1 MSLSRS
7 RFAKAAFA
15 ALGAAALLA
24 LPAPQGR
31 AFASEVP
38 PADSAAAIQTAQRQF
53 NQGNYSSAISTL
65 QAAITQNSSSADAH
79 FWLGRSYYELRDF
92 DNAVS
97 QFEKSIDLDG
107 KNSLYH
113 QWLGRA
119 YGGKADKDRSLF
131 DARKVKKEF
140 QAAVQLNPSNISA
153 REDLEEYCIDA
164 PWVAGG
170 SKDEAKAQV
179 EAIVALDPVQ
189 GHLARGMLFEKESK
203 KFDLAEVEYRQVLA
217 AKPKD
222 LDAYFDVA
230 TFFQR
235 QNKPSD
241 MEAAIQAAAQVNPN
255 DPRLSFYRGVSRVV
269 SSAEPARAEE
279 YLKAYLATTPDR
291 SDWPSHAAAREWL
304 GRLYEA
310 QGKRSEAAEQ
320 YREALQLDPGRKQ
333 ARARL
338 EQLEKSH

>member
-1 MSLSRS
+1 MSLSWARI
-7 RFAKAAFA
+7 AKV
-15 ALGAAALLA
+15 
-24 LPAPQGR
+24 
-31 AFASEVP
+31 AFASLFGAALWAVP
-38 PADSAAAIQTAQRQF
+38 VPRLSALGRTAVSADAAIQTAQRQF
-53 NQGNYSSAISTL
+53 KQGNYSSAISTL
-65 QAAITQNSSSADAH
+65 QAAITQNPSSPDAH
-79 FWLGRSYYELRDF
+79 FWLGRSYYELRDY
-92 DNAVS
+92 DNAVA
-97 QFEKSIDLDG
+97 QFEKSIDLDS
-107 KNSLYH
+107 KNSVYH

-179 EAIVALDPVQ
+179 EAISALDPIK
-189 GHLARGMLFEKESK
+189 GHLARGALYEKESK
-203 KFDLAEVEYRQVLA
+203 KSELAEAEYRQVLNS
-217 AKPKD
+217 KPND
-222 LDAYFDVA
+222 IDAYFDVA

-255 DPRLSFYRGVSRVV
+255 DPRLAFYRGVSGVL
-269 SSAEPARAEE
+269 SNTESARAEE
-279 YLKAYLATTPDR
+279 YLKAYLASTPDR
-291 SDWPSHAAAREWL
+291 SDWPSHATAREWL

-333 ARARL
+333 VRARL
-338 EQLEKSH
+338 EQLEKSR